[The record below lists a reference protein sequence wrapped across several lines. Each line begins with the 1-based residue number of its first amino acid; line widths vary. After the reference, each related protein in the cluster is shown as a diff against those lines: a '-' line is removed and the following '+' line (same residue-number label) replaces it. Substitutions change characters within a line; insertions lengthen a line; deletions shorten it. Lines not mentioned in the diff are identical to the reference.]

1 MSDPNNEVE
10 LIQDET
16 GIAIYGNPLAQ
27 DAFLKELLALGI
39 PDAENAMEMQKLN
52 HFLGKTSS
60 ALEGFSSVLESSG
73 RYLKLTKESAA
84 KLEKY
89 GLVPVKGAG
98 LNIHHAMLGKSGS
111 IKSWLQVEASPFSI
125 ITNPAAL
132 SGVAGL
138 LAQEA
143 LLSEIRRIA
152 NFLEQLDFKID
163 AIREDLR
170 TKTIA
175 KLMRVSNAIEDA
187 QVKMSHNGGEL
198 NSTAWSVIQS
208 EIGVLDE
215 VTSEA
220 TLQLSQMG
228 EKVKDLANLKELDAR
243 VKTFEDEFTR
253 WLCILFTALQK
264 RNEIAVIEL
273 ANVARVNPDQL
284 LNHKAALNELVSL
297 RRARAIQ
304 SAQEAVTQLRSVS
317 DLALDR
323 VILHAPAA
331 KRTSSAINNVQ
342 RKVALFEN
350 AFGLNVDRLGIDSMN
365 WVDACRD
372 KKQRGKFWEEAKP
385 VLVSLGGGAL
395 VLTYAYFKKKSKK

>member
-1 MSDPNNEVE
+1 
-10 LIQDET
+10 
-16 GIAIYGNPLAQ
+16 
-27 DAFLKELLALGI
+27 
-39 PDAENAMEMQKLN
+39 MEMQKLN
-52 HFLGKTSS
+52 QFLGKTSS

-98 LNIHHAMLGKSGS
+98 SNIHHAMLGKSGS
-111 IKSWLQVEASPFSI
+111 IKSWLQVEASPVSI
-125 ITNPAAL
+125 VTNPAAL

-152 NFLEQLDFKID
+152 NLLEQLDFKID
-163 AIREDLR
+163 SIRDDLR
-170 TKTIA
+170 TKTIS

-187 QVKMSHNGGEL
+187 QVKMRHNGGEL
-198 NSTAWSVIQS
+198 SSTAWSVIQS

-228 EKVKDLANLKELDAR
+228 EKVKDLASLKELEAR
-243 VKTFEDEFTR
+243 VKTFEAEYTR
-253 WLCILFTALQK
+253 WLWILATSLQK

-284 LNHKAALNELVSL
+284 QNHKVALNELVSL
-297 RRARAIQ
+297 RRARAIK
-304 SAQEAVTQLRSVS
+304 SAQEAVTQLRNVS
-317 DLALDR
+317 GLALDR

-350 AFGLNVDRLGIDSMN
+350 AFGLKVERLSIESMSRM
-365 WVDACRD
+365 DAFRD
-372 KKQRGKFWEEAKP
+372 KKQLGKFWEEAKP
-385 VLVSLGGGAL
+385 AITVAGLSVLV
-395 VLTYAYFKKKSKK
+395 TEIIRRKSKK

>member
-1 MSDPNNEVE
+1 MSDPNIEVE

-52 HFLGKTSS
+52 QFLGKTSS

-98 LNIHHAMLGKSGS
+98 SNIHHAMLGKSGS
-111 IKSWLQVEASPFSI
+111 IKSWLQVEASPVSI
-125 ITNPAAL
+125 VTNPAAL

-152 NFLEQLDFKID
+152 NLLEQLDFKID
-163 AIREDLR
+163 SIRDDLR
-170 TKTIA
+170 TKTIS

-187 QVKMSHNGGEL
+187 QVKMRHNGGEL
-198 NSTAWSVIQS
+198 SSTAWSVIQS

-228 EKVKDLANLKELDAR
+228 EKVKDLASLKELEAR
-243 VKTFEDEFTR
+243 VKTFEAEYTR
-253 WLCILFTALQK
+253 WLWILATSLQK

-284 LNHKAALNELVSL
+284 QNHKVALNELVSL
-297 RRARAIQ
+297 RRARAIK
-304 SAQEAVTQLRSVS
+304 SAQEAVTQLRNVS
-317 DLALDR
+317 GLALDR

-350 AFGLNVDRLGIDSMN
+350 AFGLKVERLSIESMSRM
-365 WVDACRD
+365 DAFRD
-372 KKQRGKFWEEAKP
+372 KKQLGKFWEEAKP
-385 VLVSLGGGAL
+385 AITVAGLSVLV
-395 VLTYAYFKKKSKK
+395 TEIIRRKSKK

>member
-1 MSDPNNEVE
+1 MSDPKNEVE

-16 GIAIYGNPLAQ
+16 GIAIFGNPQAQ
-27 DAFLKELLALGI
+27 DAFLRELLEMGI
-39 PDAENAMEMQKLN
+39 PDAENAMEMQKLD

-98 LNIHHAMLGKSGS
+98 SNIHHAMLGKSGS
-111 IKSWLQVEASPFSI
+111 IKSWLQVEASPLSI

-152 NFLEQLDFKID
+152 NLLEQLDFKID

-170 TKTIA
+170 TKTIS

-187 QVKMSHNGGEL
+187 QVKMRHNGGEL

-228 EKVKDLANLKELDAR
+228 EKVKDLANLKELNAR
-243 VKTFEDEFTR
+243 VKTFEDEYTR
-253 WLCILFTALQK
+253 WLCILATALQK

-273 ANVARVNPDQL
+273 ANVARVNPGQL
-284 LNHKAALNELVSL
+284 QAHKAALNELVSL
-297 RRARAIQ
+297 RRARAVQ

-350 AFGLNVDRLGIDSMN
+350 AFGLNVDRLCIESMN
-365 WVDACRD
+365 WVDAFRD

-385 VLVSLGGGAL
+385 AVTLAGLSVLVAAII
-395 VLTYAYFKKKSKK
+395 TRNSKK